1 MVKIFAEV
9 DQDGSKTLSLS
20 EMVALLGRRGI
31 TPVMSC
37 VERIFREVTGEREV
51 RDLSFEEPPGGIQVG
66 TVGWR
71 LPTAIRRALGLRKRR
86 SVTRFVQIYDV
97 VQARAG
103 FSENDLVRRGSETM
117 SGS

>member
-1 MVKIFAEV
+1 MCCGHLPLTSLDSRSRYRRHRHAFMVKIFAEV

-71 LPTAIRRALGLRKRR
+71 LPTAIRRALGLKETAFRNE
-86 SVTRFVQIYDV
+86 VC
-97 VQARAG
+97 A
-103 FSENDLVRRGSETM
+103 DL
-117 SGS
+117 